1 MSAVYPR
8 LAELKAKKE
17 LADQRIR
24 DELSRTFLGK
34 SVRVNHHRGSY
45 TGLVVRIT
53 RNGYCS
59 VIVKNDA
66 TGKTTERYP
75 LSRDMHGRPEV
86 ELLAGG
92 AE

>member
-8 LAELKAKKE
+8 LAELKAQKE
-17 LADQRIR
+17 RAYRRLV
-24 DELSRTFLGK
+24 DELSRTFMGRR
-34 SVRVNHHRGSY
+34 VRVNHHRGSY

-53 RNGYCS
+53 ENGYCS

-75 LSRDMHGRPEV
+75 LSHNIHGMPEI
-86 ELLAGG
+86 ELIVGG